1 MIVEEYHEMISFR
14 LSKWLEKY
22 NSFITQKET
31 NSDWFSKHLNTN
43 AAYHVKAILKK
54 RNRSKVEN
62 IFKKIWQNGQKAVN
76 VNL

>member
-1 MIVEEYHEMISFR
+1 MTIHEMISFR

-22 NSFITQKET
+22 KSFNTQKET

-43 AAYHVKAILKK
+43 SAYHVKATFKK

-62 IFKKIWQNGQKAVN
+62 ILKKGMTKWSKGSQR
-76 VNL
+76 